1 MAIRCIKTCT
11 KWNIHVATIAI
22 RYHRTGAGN
31 LFPLHAEAPLDKPL
45 SAGYEDKKAEIPYR
59 CHGKRRA
66 ISISK
71 PCCADIHLETLEFLP
86 LVGLSRLS
94 QA

>member
-45 SAGYEDKKAEIPYR
+45 SAR
-59 CHGKRRA
+59 VRRQEGGDSVSMPWQA
-66 ISISK
+66 
-71 PCCADIHLETLEFLP
+71 
-86 LVGLSRLS
+86 SRYLHQ
-94 QA
+94 QALLC